1 MKDFEDLI
9 AISLYQAKV
18 SRLKRYIRALYKDY
32 EQYLKPLEDVRKILV
47 EEIPEEK
54 ALSQAIVE
62 LRRRETH

>member
-18 SRLKRYIRALYKDY
+18 SRLKRYIRALHKDY
-32 EQYLKPLEDVRKILV
+32 EPYIKPLEEVKKILV

-62 LRRRETH
+62 LRKRETH